1 MCHHLMDPAQTQR
14 IHELFR
20 LVADGANIVVPDAP
34 GLGVEVDESLL
45 RPPSDSTREFSLRR
59 NDGSITNW

>member
-20 LVADGANIVVPDAP
+20 LEEMNNEQAVA
-34 GLGVEVDESLL
+34 VDESMADVE
-45 RPPSDSTREFSLRR
+45 SKAEIV
-59 NDGSITNW
+59 DGEPESYNELEENNR